1 VQKRILL
8 LLFIFLTSCGSQAQ
22 TILASPSPDLTTP
35 TAAPLSI
42 TPTIEN
48 CAYVQATQ
56 NLPDA
61 TVQIDKAIKQLQPD
75 ASGRAQAYGE
85 NCVYASGR
93 QPTFSAMETD
103 FYFTINVKNLKD
115 DKDLGGWIV
124 DAMKLV
130 EALPPD
136 SMAGPQ
142 AGFVEF
148 TFKTKANQRIL
159 RVAIATYKNLPV
171 DTAPGDIIPTLFP
184 NP

>member
-1 VQKRILL
+1 MQKRILL

-22 TILASPSPDLTTP
+22 TVLASPSPDLTTP

-75 ASGRAQAYGE
+75 ANARAEAYGE
-85 NCVYASGR
+85 NCVYASNA
-93 QPTFSAMETD
+93 QSTFSAMETD

-115 DKDLGGWIV
+115 DNELGTWIINTMSIV
-124 DAMKLV
+124 N
-130 EALPPD
+130 ALPAA
-136 SMAGPQ
+136 SIAGPQ
-142 AGFVEF
+142 AGFVKY
-148 TFKTKANQRIL
+148 TFKTKGDQRIL
-159 RVAIATYKNLPV
+159 RISITTYKNLPTHISSADV
-171 DTAPGDIIPTLFP
+171 IQSLFP